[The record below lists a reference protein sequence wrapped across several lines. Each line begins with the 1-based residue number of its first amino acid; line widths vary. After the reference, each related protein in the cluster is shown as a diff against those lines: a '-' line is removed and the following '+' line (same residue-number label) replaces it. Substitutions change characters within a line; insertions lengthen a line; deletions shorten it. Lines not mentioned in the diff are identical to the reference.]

1 MMLYLETA
9 VYALQIA
16 SFFYLAAPVLARSER
31 LRTLARNPAWVR
43 LEPGFLARHGR
54 ADLRISHVVGA
65 ALLALLAAAA
75 ITGSRPFLF
84 AVHGLL
90 FGAACLGLFL
100 LYGCWESRLRKTIP
114 PDPLRRASLRPRS
127 LLGIRP
133 AWPLAVL
140 GAAVAAILGLNLWGW
155 LSGSMEASRAL
166 GNAAFLTMGTAVMLV
181 VARYA
186 VRRPAMRLSEETD
199 LRSRSLELDLM
210 IGTWAFLAAAGAY
223 HTLGSL
229 GADPL
234 FAHPPTLIHAAIEGE
249 AWSWPR
255 FFERQEYRWVEIGAS
270 LAIALMG
277 PMLAMSPFH
286 RRILAADFGK
296 ARTSFEI

>member
-43 LEPGFLARHGR
+43 SEPGFLARHGR
-54 ADLRISHVVGA
+54 ADLRVSNAVGA
-65 ALLALLAAAA
+65 ALIALLMAAA

-90 FGAACLGLFL
+90 FGAACLGMFL
-100 LYGCWESRLRKTIP
+100 LYGRWESRLRKMIP
-114 PDPLRRASLRPRS
+114 PDPLRRASLRPRT
-127 LLGIRP
+127 LPGLRP
-133 AWPLAVL
+133 AWPLALL

-155 LSGSMEASRAL
+155 LSGSMDASRAL
-166 GNAAFLTMGTAVMLV
+166 GNTAFIAMGSSVMLI

-186 VRRPAMRLSEETD
+186 VQRPALRFSEETD

-210 IGTWAFLAAAGAY
+210 IGVWAFLAAVGAY

-229 GADPL
+229 GAEPL

-249 AWSWPR
+249 SWSWAR

-270 LAIALMG
+270 LVIALMG
-277 PMLAMSPFH
+277 PLLALSPFH
-286 RRILAADFGK
+286 RRILSADLGK
-296 ARTSFEI
+296 VRTSFEI